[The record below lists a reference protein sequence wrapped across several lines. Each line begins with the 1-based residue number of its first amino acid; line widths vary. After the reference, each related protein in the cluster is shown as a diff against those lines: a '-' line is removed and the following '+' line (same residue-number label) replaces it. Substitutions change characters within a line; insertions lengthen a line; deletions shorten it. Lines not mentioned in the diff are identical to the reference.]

1 MLPESGNIITDTT
14 EFSII
19 EPSYP
24 EGFDV
29 ETGNDSTFVQYSA
42 MSQLEIP
49 RSESCPEERPSSLLH
64 DTGTMSLI
72 LVVFLF
78 VAFSFKR
85 GCKYFTHLGT
95 YMFSVRRRHNL
106 FDDHTVNETQMLAA
120 LIANTCVM
128 EGIILY
134 LAISS
139 TQPQLELLP
148 VFRYVGSLSA
158 FALLFYLLQLVLY
171 KVLGYVFLDDKVYV
185 KLLVDG
191 FNASQTLLGLLLL
204 PVAFVM
210 LVYPEMLHF
219 MLICAIFLY
228 IMARIVFIC
237 KGFRIFFNNLT
248 SLLYFI
254 LYLCS
259 VEIVPVIL
267 SIQGTL
273 FLCRILQS

>member
-1 MLPESGNIITDTT
+1 MLAENIQDTT
-14 EFSII
+14 ESSII

-24 EGFDV
+24 DGFKV
-29 ETGNDSTFVQYSA
+29 EAGNDSTFVQYYA
-42 MSQLEIP
+42 MPQVEIP
-49 RSESCPEERPSSLLH
+49 QAVSSPVDRPSSPLH
-64 DTGTMSLI
+64 DTGTISLI
-72 LVVFLF
+72 LLVFLF
-78 VAFSFKR
+78 VAFSYKR
-85 GCKYFTHLGT
+85 GYKYFAHLGT

-106 FDDHTVNETQMLAA
+106 FDDHTVNETQMMAG

-134 LAISS
+134 LAISFM
-139 TQPQLELLP
+139 QPQLELLP

-158 FALLFYLLQLVLY
+158 YALLFYLSQLLLY

-191 FNASQTLLGLLLL
+191 FNASQTLLGLMLL

-210 LVYPEMLHF
+210 LVYPAMLHF
-219 MLICAIFLY
+219 MLICAIILY

-259 VEIVPVIL
+259 VEIVPIIL
-267 SIQGTL
+267 SINGAL

>member
-1 MLPESGNIITDTT
+1 MLPESGNIIADST
-14 EFSII
+14 ESSII

-24 EGFDV
+24 GGFDI
-29 ETGNDSTFVQYSA
+29 EGGNDSTFVQYSA
-42 MSQLEIP
+42 MPQMEIP
-49 RSESCPEERPSSLLH
+49 QAGHSPVERPMSPLH

-78 VAFSFKR
+78 VAFSYKR
-85 GCKYFTHLGT
+85 GCKYFAHLGT

-106 FDDHTVNETQMLAA
+106 FDDHTVNETQMMVA
-120 LIANTCVM
+120 LVANTCVM
-128 EGIILY
+128 EGIIMY
-134 LAISS
+134 LAISFM
-139 TQPQLELLP
+139 QPQLEMLP
-148 VFRYVGSLSA
+148 VFRFVGALSA
-158 FALLFYLLQLVLY
+158 FALLFYLLQLALY

-204 PVAFVM
+204 PVASVM
-210 LVYPEMLHF
+210 LVYPKMLHF
-219 MLICAIFLY
+219 MLFCAIILY
-228 IMARIVFIC
+228 IMSRIVFIC
-237 KGFRIFFNNLT
+237 KGFRIFFHNLT

-259 VEIVPVIL
+259 VEIVPIIL